1 MLWLL
6 RHAGCRSFLYQC
18 SWRACKQERLACV
31 SLVLHLWI
39 QPAVQTTVC
48 PEQSQHL
55 FLLFFPKECSM
66 PSMSMVFTLLW
77 VEAIYSKRCGL
88 CANIVLSSWGLGLKL
103 WAAFPMGL
111 SHLTVP
117 KFTVPERHQA
127 MLLCCVLL
135 AWLWRFLSFWAL
147 FSLPWNI
154 GALRDSWTSF
164 LKITFILCLACIY
177 GHHIQTRVSDSLG
190 LEYGWLRAKPRK
202 VLCKSNVCSW
212 PLGHLSS
219 PRHSFCSPR
228 WLSQCLRPFSPLL
241 EKSWID
247 FSWGHQDCL
256 AVC

>member
-6 RHAGCRSFLYQC
+6 RHAGCRSFLFHC
-18 SWRACKQERLACV
+18 SWQACKQERLACV

-135 AWLWRFLSFWAL
+135 AWLWRFLPFWAL

-164 LKITFILCLACIY
+164 LKITFILCLLVFWLHVYMVTTYRPGC
-177 GHHIQTRVSDSLG
+177 QTPWDWSMGGWEPNLG
-190 LEYGWLRAKPRK
+190 RSFARATCALDHWAISP
-202 VLCKSNVCSW
+202 V
-212 PLGHLSS
+212 PDILSAVQGGC
-219 PRHSFCSPR
+219 HS
-228 WLSQCLRPFSPLL
+228 
-241 EKSWID
+241 
-247 FSWGHQDCL
+247 
-256 AVC
+256 V